1 MARNPEP
8 LTFPDRKISETF
20 LHFAEPLLSGL
31 GPDATDDQMNEAI
44 KIAFVVW
51 NSVVYDT
58 VNGETRLV
66 DRLRQSTSHDP
77 DTALFIAQLIF
88 RKHNLFG
95 DDQRLV
101 GEFKLTRRN
110 GELNL
115 RAEARAPRRQK
126 QAGGG

>member
-1 MARNPEP
+1 MARNPQP

-20 LHFAEPLLSGL
+20 LDFAEPLLSGL
-31 GPDATDDQMNEAI
+31 GPKATDDQMNEAL

-66 DRLRQSTSHDP
+66 DQLRQSTSHDP
-77 DTALFIAQLIF
+77 DMSLFIAQLIF

-95 DDQRLV
+95 DDHRLV
-101 GEFKLTRRN
+101 GQFKLTRKN

-115 RAEARAPRRQK
+115 RAEARDPRRRQ
-126 QAGGG
+126 

>member
-1 MARNPEP
+1 MPHSDND
-8 LTFPDRKISETF
+8 LKFPDRKISETF

-31 GPDATDDQMNEAI
+31 GPKATDDQMNEAL

-58 VNGETRLV
+58 VNGETKLV
-66 DRLRQSTSHDP
+66 DQLRQSTLHDP
-77 DTALFIAQLIF
+77 DMALFIAQLIF

-95 DDQRLV
+95 DDHRLV
-101 GEFKLTRRN
+101 GEFKLTRTN

-115 RAEARAPRRQK
+115 RAEARGPRRKQK
-126 QAGGG
+126 A

>member
-1 MARNPEP
+1 MTQSQPE

-31 GPDATDDQMNEAI
+31 GPNATDDQMNEAL

-58 VNGETRLV
+58 VNGETKLV
-66 DRLRQSTSHDP
+66 DQIHQTTSHDP
-77 DTALFIAQLIF
+77 DLSLFIAQLIF

-95 DDQRLV
+95 DDHRLV
-101 GEFKLTRRN
+101 GEFELTRKD
-110 GELNL
+110 GELRL
-115 RAEARAPRRQK
+115 RAEARDPTRKR
-126 QAGGG
+126 

>member
-1 MARNPEP
+1 MAKNLAP

-31 GPDATDDQMNEAI
+31 GPKATDDQMNEAL

-51 NSVVYDT
+51 NAVVYDT
-58 VNGETRLV
+58 VNGETSLV
-66 DRLRQSTSHDP
+66 DQLRQSTAHDP
-77 DTALFIAQLIF
+77 DLSLFIAQLIF

-95 DDQRLV
+95 DDHRLV
-101 GEFKLTRRN
+101 GEFKLTRKN

-115 RAEARAPRRQK
+115 RAEARDPRRRE
-126 QAGGG
+126 

>member
-31 GPDATDDQMNEAI
+31 GSNATDDQMNEAL

-51 NSVVYDT
+51 NSVVYES

-66 DRLRQSTSHDP
+66 AQLRQSTAHDP
-77 DTALFIAQLIF
+77 ELSLFIAQLIF

-95 DDQRLV
+95 DDHRLV
-101 GEFKLTRRN
+101 GEFKLTRKD
-110 GELNL
+110 GELRL
-115 RAEARAPRRQK
+115 RAEARDPRRK
-126 QAGGG
+126 Q

>member
-1 MARNPEP
+1 MAKKPDP
-8 LTFPDRKISETF
+8 LPFPDRKISETF
-20 LHFAEPLLSGL
+20 LQFAEPLLSGI
-31 GPDATDDQMNEAI
+31 GPEATDDQMNEAL

-58 VNGETRLV
+58 VNGETRHV

-77 DTALFIAQLIF
+77 EQALFIAQLVF

-95 DDQRLV
+95 DDHRLV
-101 GEFKLTRRN
+101 GEFKLTRKN

-115 RAEARAPRRQK
+115 RAEARDPRQRQ
-126 QAGGG
+126 

>member
-1 MARNPEP
+1 MTQSQPE

-31 GPDATDDQMNEAI
+31 GPNATDDQMNEAL

-58 VNGETRLV
+58 VNGETKLV
-66 DRLRQSTSHDP
+66 DQIHQTTSHDP
-77 DTALFIAQLIF
+77 DLSLFIAQLIF

-95 DDQRLV
+95 DDHRLV
-101 GEFKLTRRN
+101 GEFKLTRKD
-110 GELNL
+110 GEMNL
-115 RAEARAPRRQK
+115 RAEVRDPRRR
-126 QAGGG
+126 

>member
-1 MARNPEP
+1 MARNPQS

-20 LHFAEPLLSGL
+20 LDFAQPLLSGL
-31 GPDATDDQMNEAI
+31 GSEATDNQMNEAL

-58 VNGETRLV
+58 VNGETKLV
-66 DRLRQSTSHDP
+66 DQLRQSTSHDP
-77 DTALFIAQLIF
+77 DMSLFIARLIF

-95 DDQRLV
+95 DDHRLV
-101 GEFKLTRRN
+101 GEFKLTRKN

-115 RAEARAPRRQK
+115 RAEARDPRRK
-126 QAGGG
+126 Q

>member
-1 MARNPEP
+1 MTQSQPE

-31 GPDATDDQMNEAI
+31 GPNATDDQMNEAL

-58 VNGETRLV
+58 VNGETKLV
-66 DRLRQSTSHDP
+66 DQIHQTTSHDP
-77 DTALFIAQLIF
+77 DLSLFIAQLIF

-95 DDQRLV
+95 DDHRLV
-101 GEFKLTRRN
+101 GEFKLTRKD
-110 GELNL
+110 GEMNL
-115 RAEARAPRRQK
+115 RAEARDPRRR
-126 QAGGG
+126 

>member
-1 MARNPEP
+1 MKMTQSQPE

-31 GPDATDDQMNEAI
+31 GPNATDDQMNEAL

-58 VNGETRLV
+58 VNGETKLV
-66 DRLRQSTSHDP
+66 DQIHQTTSHDP
-77 DTALFIAQLIF
+77 DLSLFIAQLIF

-95 DDQRLV
+95 DDHRLV
-101 GEFKLTRRN
+101 GEFKLTRKD
-110 GELNL
+110 GEMNL
-115 RAEARAPRRQK
+115 RAEARDPRRR
-126 QAGGG
+126 

>member
-20 LHFAEPLLSGL
+20 LYFAEPLLGGL
-31 GPDATDDQMNEAI
+31 SPDATDDQMNEAL
-44 KIAFVVW
+44 KVAFVVW

-58 VNGETRLV
+58 VNGETKLV
-66 DRLRQSTSHDP
+66 DQIRQTTSHDR
-77 DTALFIAQLIF
+77 DMSLFIAQLIF

-95 DDQRLV
+95 DDHRLV
-101 GEFKLTRRN
+101 GEFKLTRKN

-115 RAEARAPRRQK
+115 RAEARDPRRK
-126 QAGGG
+126 Q

>member
-31 GPDATDDQMNEAI
+31 GPDATDDQMNEAL

-66 DRLRQSTSHDP
+66 DQLRQSTSHDP
-77 DTALFIAQLIF
+77 DMALFIAQLIF

-95 DDQRLV
+95 DDHRLV
-101 GEFKLTRRN
+101 GEFKLTRKN

-115 RAEARAPRRQK
+115 RAEARDPRRQK
-126 QAGGG
+126 